1 MPLVL
6 NGLPHTLTQDRATT
20 HPDVRFASARDL
32 QMFSAR
38 AREVLIMVDIF
49 TAKEGALSLDDI
61 RMFLALD
68 SPRDQRPKE
77 GVVIDYKSEQPSHLP
92 KLIAAFAN
100 TDGGI
105 AFLGVKEEQG
115 VPVDLPG
122 CRRTRSD
129 LKTAISGTLRSN
141 FHPPYPDVEVIV
153 IAVDKDHDV
162 ALVRV
167 TQGDD
172 PPYQLQNGV
181 VYRRVLDQSV
191 PARISEIL
199 SLAQRRSTHARS
211 SDDDAPSTWIQ
222 ATADDGR
229 LARSET
235 FLRIWTVPFRD
246 LPMRVDR
253 RVEKQI
259 ERRITAAFDVPFAAH
274 HRRGNNV
281 EWRHYDAEC
290 DVDQRFEVMD
300 DGRLCHV
307 TQPLRGGT
315 THLVPAI
322 HAMARFLKCASEL
335 YEACRY
341 HGRVTLAF
349 EVSTGASDITGDPET
364 SAASLGVH
372 AYAPE
377 RVSHA
382 GPILFT
388 LTVEALAR
396 PIPLVADALFQQL
409 QEERGASI
417 DFADFHA
424 AVRTALDDQLSSLS
438 AAPVAGAVHE

>member
-1 MPLVL
+1 
-6 NGLPHTLTQDRATT
+6 
-20 HPDVRFASARDL
+20 
-32 QMFSAR
+32 
-38 AREVLIMVDIF
+38 MVDIF

-61 RMFLALD
+61 RTFLSLD
-68 SPRDQRPKE
+68 SPRDQRPQE
-77 GVVIDYKSEQPSHLP
+77 GVVIDYKSERPSHLP
-92 KLIAAFAN
+92 KVIAAFAN

-105 AFLGVKEEQG
+105 AFLGVKEERG
-115 VPVDLPG
+115 IPVELPG
-122 CRRTRSD
+122 YPRSHSD
-129 LKTAISGTLRSN
+129 LKTAIAGSFRSN

-153 IAVDKDHDV
+153 IAVDEDHDV

-167 TQGDD
+167 AQGDD
-172 PPYQLQNGV
+172 APYQLQDGR

-191 PARISEIL
+191 PARITEIL
-199 SLAQRRSTHARS
+199 SLAQRRSTHS
-211 SDDDAPSTWIQ
+211 GSPDDDDAPSTWIQ
-222 ATADDGR
+222 AKADDGR

-235 FLRIWTVPFRD
+235 FLRMWTVPFRD

-307 TQPLRGGT
+307 TQLLRGGT
-315 THLVPAI
+315 THLVPGI
-322 HAMARFLKCASEL
+322 HAMARFTKYASEL
-335 YEACRY
+335 YETCRY
-341 HGRVTLAF
+341 HGRVTLAV
-349 EVSTGASDITGDPET
+349 EVSTGTSDITGDTET

-372 AYAPE
+372 GYAPE
-377 RVSHA
+377 RVSHV
-382 GPILFT
+382 GPIVFT
-388 LTVEALAR
+388 IAVDALAR
-396 PIPLVADALFQQL
+396 PAPLIAEALFQQL

-417 DFADFHA
+417 DSVAFHA
-424 AVRTALDDQLSSLS
+424 AVGVCLNGQSSLPL
-438 AAPVAGAVHE
+438 AAPEPGTLHE